1 MRSKL
6 NWVVVVLAGVLTVSV
21 VAASEKPPESYV
33 AAMKT
38 VNATNGALRGHVT
51 AKDYAGIEADAK
63 ALKGAFET
71 TVKFWED
78 KKVEDAI
85 GWSKAVVKASEDL
98 EKGAK
103 DKNDEAIGVAQK
115 AIGGSCMTCHTAHR
129 DRQPD
134 GTSLIK

>member
-33 AAMKT
+33 AAMKS
-38 VNATNGALRGHVT
+38 VQATNNGLRAHVT

-63 ALKGAFET
+63 TLKAAFET
-71 TVKFWED
+71 TLKFWEE
-78 KKVEDAI
+78 KKTEDAI
-85 GWSKAVVKASEDL
+85 GWAKGVLKATDDL

-103 DKNDEAIGVAQK
+103 DKNDEAIGMAQK
-115 AIGGSCMTCHTAHR
+115 AIGGSCQTCHTAHR
-129 DRQPD
+129 ERMPD
-134 GTSLIK
+134 GTSMIK

>member
-1 MRSKL
+1 MKSKL
-6 NWVVVVLAGVLTVSV
+6 NWTVLVMAGVFAVSV
-21 VAASEKPPESYV
+21 VSASEKPPESYV

-71 TVKFWED
+71 TLKFWEE
-78 KKVEDAI
+78 KKTEDAI
-85 GWSKAVVKASEDL
+85 GWSKGVLKAADDL

-103 DKNDEAIGVAQK
+103 DKNDEAIGMAQK
-115 AIGGSCMTCHTAHR
+115 AIGGSCQTCHTAHR
-129 DRQPD
+129 ERMPD
-134 GTSLIK
+134 GTSMIK